1 MLSRNPRLLTPG
13 PLALAPEVKASMQSD
28 LGSRDMAFREVTRD
42 IRRAIQDIA
51 NAGPDY
57 TTVLMQGSGTFAI
70 EAVLSTLVKDTD
82 KVLVCSNGV
91 YGETAAKI
99 MRRHRLPQVV
109 LAYPIDAPVS
119 LKAAE
124 AMLRQDPSI
133 THLYF
138 VHCETTS
145 GILNP
150 LEELLALARARGV
163 TSIVDSMSAFG
174 AIEVDARR
182 HPFDILISS
191 GNKCL
196 EAPPGIA
203 FAILRRALLT
213 PQSAVPRTYTLD
225 LFDQWRSFE
234 ESGEWRS
241 TPPTHVAQA
250 LRAGLRSLEQ
260 ETVAGR
266 HARYA
271 AIRDR
276 LVAGLRPLGF
286 APILPPQL
294 QSPICVAFRNETLVS
309 DAIAF
314 ADYYAHLRA
323 ARLLIYARFH
333 EASRSFRIG
342 CIGRIEPGWVDE
354 LVEATRAFARARRH
368 LGAGPGPAE
377 RRAAMPERL
386 S

>member
-28 LGSRDMAFREVTRD
+28 LGSRDLAFREVTRD
-42 IRRAIQDIA
+42 IRRAIQDLA
-51 NAGPDY
+51 GAGPDY

-99 MRRHRLPQVV
+99 MRRHRLPHMV

-119 LKAAE
+119 VKAAE
-124 AMLRQDPSI
+124 AVLRQDPSI

-150 LEELLALARARGV
+150 LEELLGLARSRGV

-182 HPFDILISS
+182 HPFDILVSS

-250 LRAGLRSLEQ
+250 LRAGLFELQR

-294 QSPICVAFRNETLVS
+294 QSPICVAFRNDALVP
-309 DAIAF
+309 DATAF

-342 CIGRIEPGWVDE
+342 CIGRIEPGWVDD
-354 LVEATRAFARARRH
+354 LVEATRRFAQARRRP
-368 LGAGPGPAE
+368 GAGPGPAE

>member
-28 LGSRDMAFREVTRD
+28 LGSRDLAFRQVTRD
-42 IRRAIQDIA
+42 IRQVIQDFA
-51 NAGPDY
+51 GAGPDY

-70 EAVLSTLVKDTD
+70 EAVLSTLIKDTD
-82 KVLVCSNGV
+82 KVLVCANGV

-99 MRRHRLPQVV
+99 LRRHKLPHVV

-119 LKAAE
+119 VAAAE
-124 AMLRQDPSI
+124 AMLQGDSAI
-133 THLYF
+133 THLYV

-150 LEELLALARARGV
+150 MEELLALARRRGV

-174 AIEVDARR
+174 AIEVNARK
-182 HPFDILISS
+182 HPFDVLISS

-203 FAILRRALLT
+203 FAILRRDLLT
-213 PQSAVPRTYTLD
+213 PQNAVARTYTLD

-234 ESGEWRS
+234 ESGEWRT

-250 LRAGLRSLEQ
+250 LRAGLFELQR

-276 LVAGLRPLGF
+276 LIAGLRPLGF
-286 APILPPQL
+286 APILPAAL
-294 QSPICVAFRNETLVS
+294 QTPICVAFRNVALIP
-309 DAIAF
+309 DADSF
-314 ADYYAHLRA
+314 ADYYQHLRA

-333 EASRSFRIG
+333 APSQSFRIG
-342 CIGRIEPGWVDE
+342 CIGQIEPHWVDE
-354 LVEATRAFARARRH
+354 LVEATRSFAQRRRAPGG
-368 LGAGPGPAE
+368 GAGPAQ
-377 RRAAMPERL
+377 RHAAAPERL

>member
-1 MLSRNPRLLTPG
+1 MLSRHPRLLTPG
-13 PLALAPEVKASMQSD
+13 PLALAPEVKASMQTD
-28 LGSRDMAFREVTRD
+28 LGSRDLTFRQVTHD
-42 IRRAIQDIA
+42 IRRAIQDLA
-51 NAGPDY
+51 QAGPDY

-70 EAVLSTLVKDTD
+70 EAVLSTLVKDSD
-82 KVLVCSNGV
+82 KVLVCANGV

-99 MRRHRLPQVV
+99 LRRHALRHTV
-109 LAYPIDAPVS
+109 LACPIDTPVCVED
-119 LKAAE
+119 AE
-124 AMLRQDPSI
+124 AMLATDPGI
-133 THLYF
+133 THLYV

-150 LEELLALARARGV
+150 LDALLDLARRRGV
-163 TSIVDSMSAFG
+163 TSIIDSMSAFG
-174 AIEVDARR
+174 AVPVDAGRQ
-182 HPFDILISS
+182 PFDVLISS

-213 PQSAVPRTYTLD
+213 PQNAVPRTYTLD

-234 ESGEWRS
+234 DTGEWRT

-250 LRAGLRSLEQ
+250 LRAGLFELQR
-260 ETVAGR
+260 ETVAAR

-276 LVAGLRPLGF
+276 LVAGMRPMGF
-286 APILPPQL
+286 EPILPPKL
-294 QSPICVAFRNETLVS
+294 QSPICVAFRNETAVP
-309 DAIAF
+309 DAVAF
-314 ADYYAHLRA
+314 ADYYTHLRA

-342 CIGRIEPGWVDE
+342 CIGRIEPHWVDE
-354 LVEATRAFARARRH
+354 LVEATRGFVLARRQ
-368 LGAGPGPAE
+368 LGGGAGAPQ
-377 RRAAMPERL
+377 RRAAAPELRP
-386 S
+386 

>member
-28 LGSRDMAFREVTRD
+28 LGSRDLAFREVTRD

-51 NAGPDY
+51 QAGPDY

-70 EAVLSTLVKDTD
+70 EAVQSTLVKDTD
-82 KVLVCSNGV
+82 KVLVCANGV

-99 MRRHRLPQVV
+99 LRRHKLPHVV
-109 LAYPIDAPVS
+109 LAYPIDAPGSVP
-119 LKAAE
+119 AAE
-124 AMLRQDPSI
+124 ALLQGDPSI
-133 THLYF
+133 THLYV
-138 VHCETTS
+138 VHCETPS

-150 LEELLALARARGV
+150 VEDLLALARRRGV

-174 AIEVDARR
+174 AIEVDARQ
-182 HPFDILISS
+182 HPFDVLFSS

-203 FAILRRALLT
+203 FATLRRDLLT
-213 PQSAVPRTYTLD
+213 PQNAVPRTYTLD

-234 ESGEWRS
+234 ETGEWRT

-250 LRAGLRSLEQ
+250 LRAGLFELQR

-276 LVAGLRPLGF
+276 LVAGPPAPGFSPL
-286 APILPPQL
+286 LPPTPPM
-294 QSPICVAFRNETLVS
+294 PIPLAFRN
-309 DAIAF
+309 DAVVPDATIF
-314 ADYYAHLRA
+314 ADY
-323 ARLLIYARFH
+323 
-333 EASRSFRIG
+333 
-342 CIGRIEPGWVDE
+342 
-354 LVEATRAFARARRH
+354 
-368 LGAGPGPAE
+368 
-377 RRAAMPERL
+377 
-386 S
+386 